1 MNRMSWKICGLIL
14 LLALAS
20 GCGQKPGTAQP
31 SGNDEPKVEQGAG
44 SASNNQGS
52 NNAGNPGGGTDTGAP
67 EAPKA
72 PEQQTLS
79 IKSYYTDDQLNE
91 LTEKEQTIHYTDD
104 EDKYMAALATL
115 KDSGASGLLPL
126 WKVEFLSAKLSDG
139 MLTVDITLPDE
150 ARLGA
155 GGEILAIEALQNTL
169 FQFPEVESIELLVD
183 GQQVESLMGHVELEY
198 PMTRK

>member
-1 MNRMSWKICGLIL
+1 MKRMSWGICSLVL

-31 SGNDEPKVEQGAG
+31 SGNEEPQVEQGAG
-44 SASNNQGS
+44 PATNHQGS
-52 NNAGNPGGGTDTGAP
+52 NKAENASGETGT
-67 EAPKA
+67 EA

-91 LTEKEQTIHYTDD
+91 LTEKEQTIRYTKD
-104 EDKYMAALATL
+104 EDKYIAALETL
-115 KDSGASGLLPL
+115 KDSGDSELLPL
-126 WKVEFLSAKLSDG
+126 WKVEFHSAKLSEG

-155 GGEILAIEALQNTL
+155 GGEALAVEALQNTL
-169 FQFPEVESIELLVD
+169 FQFQEIESIELLVD
-183 GQQVESLMGHVELEY
+183 GQQTESLMGHVELEH

>member
-1 MNRMSWKICGLIL
+1 MNRMSWRICGLVL

-20 GCGQKPGTAQP
+20 GCGQKPGTAQT
-31 SGNDEPKVEQGAG
+31 SGNEEPQVEQGAG
-44 SASNNQGS
+44 PATNHQGS
-52 NNAGNPGGGTDTGAP
+52 NNAENTSGETGT
-67 EAPKA
+67 ES

-91 LTEKEQTIHYTDD
+91 LTEKEQTIRYAKD
-104 EDKYMAALATL
+104 EDKYMAALETL
-115 KDSGASGLLPL
+115 KDSGDSELLPL
-126 WKVEFLSAKLSDG
+126 WKVEFRSATLSEG

-155 GGEILAIEALQNTL
+155 GGEALAVEALQNTL
-169 FQFPEVESIELLVD
+169 FQFQEIESIELLVD
-183 GQQVESLMGHVELEY
+183 GQQTESLMGHVELEH

>member
-1 MNRMSWKICGLIL
+1 MNRMSWRICGLVL

-52 NNAGNPGGGTDTGAP
+52 NGAENASGETGT
-67 EAPKA
+67 EA
-72 PEQQTLS
+72 PEQQKLS

-91 LTEKEQTIHYTDD
+91 LIEKEQTIHYTHD
-104 EDKYMAALATL
+104 EDKYMAALETL
-115 KDSGASGLLPL
+115 KDSGDSELLPL
-126 WKVEFLSAKLSDG
+126 WKVEFHSAKLSKG

-155 GGEILAIEALQNTL
+155 GGEALAVEALQNTL
-169 FQFPEVESIELLVD
+169 FQFQEVESIELLVD

>member
-1 MNRMSWKICGLIL
+1 MNRISWRICGLVL

-31 SGNDEPKVEQGAG
+31 SGNEEPKVEQGAG
-44 SASNNQGS
+44 SASNHHSS
-52 NNAGNPGGGTDTGAP
+52 NGGENLSSETGT
-67 EAPKA
+67 EA

-79 IKSYYTDDQLNE
+79 IKSYYTDDQLND
-91 LTEKEQTIHYTDD
+91 LTEKPQTIRYIN
-104 EDKYMAALATL
+104 EADKYIAALETL
-115 KDSGASGLLPL
+115 KDSGDSELFSL
-126 WKVEFLSAKLSDG
+126 WKVEFHSAKLSEG

-155 GGEILAIEALQNTL
+155 GGEALAIEALQNTL
-169 FQFPEVESIELLVD
+169 FQFQEVESIELLVD
-183 GQQVESLMGHVELEY
+183 GEQVESLMGHVELEH